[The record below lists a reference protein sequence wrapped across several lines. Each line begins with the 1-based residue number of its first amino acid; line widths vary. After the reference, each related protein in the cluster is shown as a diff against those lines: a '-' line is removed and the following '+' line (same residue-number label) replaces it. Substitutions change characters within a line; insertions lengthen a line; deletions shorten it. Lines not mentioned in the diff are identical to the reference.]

1 MIALSATVSPRSSLV
16 VLHHLEQCLRRHFTS
31 VRVYDDSLI
40 INVPHVGRVLITENL
55 TTMRL
60 DFVVADPAAA
70 EIAMAT
76 LEQQLHAQVSDRGL
90 DFSWNR
96 PDTIPAALR

>member
-1 MIALSATVSPRSSLV
+1 MIALSATVSPRTSLG
-16 VLHHLEQCLRRHFTS
+16 VLHLLEQCLRRHFAS
-31 VRVYDDSLI
+31 VRVFDDSLVI
-40 INVPHVGRVLITENL
+40 SVPQVGRVLITENL

-60 DFVVADPAAA
+60 DFVVADSAAA
-70 EIAMAT
+70 ESTMAA
-76 LEQQLHAQVSDRGL
+76 LEQQLHAQVSNQGL